1 MATKKK
7 AKPAAKKKAPAKKA
21 TKKAATKKPA
31 KKKATKKAAPKKVVK
46 AAKVAKPV
54 KAAEPKKFV
63 PMPPA
68 KPVLTSPKNSS
79 SRQYSQSEFFECV
92 RGSCGF
98 ATRAQAK
105 VFYTDFQAMLQQGL
119 KAGYKFALPGLGKM
133 QVRKSKARMGRNPAT
148 QQPMMIPARKKVAFT
163 PNKALKEAVL

>member
-1 MATKKK
+1 MAKKK
-7 AKPAAKKKAPAKKA
+7 AKAGKKKSTSKKSTAKKA
-21 TKKAATKKPA
+21 TKK
-31 KKKATKKAAPKKVVK
+31 KAEKKAAPKKAVKKIVK
-46 AAKVAKPV
+46 AAKP
-54 KAAEPKKFV
+54 AEPKKFV
-63 PMPPA
+63 PMPPP
-68 KPVLTSPKNSS
+68 KPMITSPKNSS

-133 QVRKSKARMGRNPAT
+133 QVRRTKARMGRNPAT